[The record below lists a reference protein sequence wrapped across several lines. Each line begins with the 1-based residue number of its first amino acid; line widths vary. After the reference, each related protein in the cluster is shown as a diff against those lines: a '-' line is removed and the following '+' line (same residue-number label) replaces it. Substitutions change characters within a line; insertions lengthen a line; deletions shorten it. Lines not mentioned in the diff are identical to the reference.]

1 MKKKISETKPRNCN
15 NCKWKSKEHSYPD
28 WQKHTRKCINFPHN
42 DFIDWEPIGPDGGM
56 VAK

>member
-1 MKKKISETKPRNCN
+1 MSEEINSISVHAEDRNCD

-42 DFIDWEPIGPDGGM
+42 DFIDWEPIE
-56 VAK
+56 KESE